1 MIREANEKDLPDIL
15 EIYNDAIENTTA
27 IYTYKPLTLSERE
40 KWLKSKCEEGYP
52 VLVYEQDNKAVGFA
66 SFGTFRAWPAYK
78 YTAEHLVYVHKD
90 YRKQGIGMLLLK
102 EIIKI
107 VSERGYK
114 ILVAGIDSL
123 NVGSIYMHKKLGFT
137 YSGTIEKAGYKFG
150 RWLNL
155 AFYQLELKG
164 PENPTEE

>member
-1 MIREANEKDLPDIL
+1 MIRIANEKDLKDIL

-27 IYTYKPLTLSERE
+27 IYTYKPLTLSER
-40 KWLKSKCEEGYP
+40 KTWFKNKKSEGYP
-52 VLVYEQDNKAVGFA
+52 VLVYEMDNKAVGFA
-66 SFGTFRAWPAYK
+66 SFGPFRSWPAYK

-90 YRKQGIGMLLLK
+90 YRNQGIGMLLLK

-114 ILVAGIDSL
+114 TLVAGIDSL
-123 NVGSIYMHKKLGFT
+123 NTGSIYMHKKSGFT
-137 YSGTIEKAGYKFG
+137 YSGTIKNAGYKFG
-150 RWLNL
+150 RWLDL
-155 AFYQLELKG
+155 DFYQLELKG

>member
-1 MIREANEKDLPDIL
+1 MIREANEKDLSDIL
-15 EIYNDAIENTTA
+15 EIYNDAIKNTTA

-40 KWLKSKCEEGYP
+40 TWYKNKCEEGYP
-52 VLVYEQDNKAVGFA
+52 VIVFEQDNKAVGFA
-66 SFGTFRAWPAYK
+66 SFGPFRAWPAYK

-90 YRKQGIGMLLLK
+90 YRKQGIGILLLK
-102 EIIKI
+102 EVIKI
-107 VSERGYK
+107 VSDRGYK
-114 ILVAGIDSL
+114 TLVAGIDSD
-123 NVGSIYMHKKLGFT
+123 NEKSIYMHKKLGFT

-164 PENPTEE
+164 PENPTE